1 MHLTIA
7 GLCFTD
13 EAGISPG
20 YNGALVAISFVIAA
34 LGSYAALEM
43 IGRMRA
49 TTGLRSRSWQA
60 GSAVALG
67 GGIWSMHFLALLAMS
82 LPFAFTYN
90 TALTFLSLAVAIAM
104 VGLGLAIAGNSS
116 LNFIRI
122 GAAGAVIGLGIGAMH
137 YIGMA
142 AINFPG
148 TLAYTPNL
156 WGLSVLIAVSAS
168 AVAIWLALTMDDA
181 LERGAAAVI
190 MAVAVCGMHFTGM
203 AASVFQVS
211 SLPLV
216 KDGISPDGL
225 ALAIGGITVS
235 LVVLALVLVSADR
248 KISAHRARDSHFR
261 KNSAAAI
268 AAIEQRVSSL
278 NDDLEQ
284 KKSIELL
291 LSHVFRLVDAPM
303 AIIAERGEF
312 LMTNPAFDTLL
323 GCLPGT
329 LAGKLSISYATPVCR
344 ERLSKLRN
352 QQLTDRKP
360 YSTDAQFFRADG
372 SDFCMNLTSAI
383 AEEAPLHRIQIITL
397 SYPKAV
403 PRSGEPPKS
412 VVGGKIKFIGL
423 EELEATMGSA
433 WAAMSGRIM
442 SAAERIIQS
451 CLVEGESCSR
461 SGGCSFLLG
470 FETGSEA
477 LAAIR
482 AAEIEQTLL
491 EALMNLGED
500 PAGLGIVTATTTVVV
515 PDDALPGGNLARE
528 MIDSALDVSVQATT
542 QASARAQRAP
552 FQLGNCLFEPVLT
565 CQRAEFIGHYIG
577 LLPTNSG
584 EGGRSLGLQSIDIQT
599 RIIASSEQLAQDIS
613 DNALNLM
620 FVDLNIETLLKR
632 SSLDMHV
639 ALYRNAGSAV
649 RSRLVLLLHGWPT
662 GIPSSRVRD
671 LTTALKPVCRTLG
684 IRAGD
689 FTMPQVDLSL
699 FGNPYVTIDAAQV
712 GVDCAKNGRLERF
725 VLQLHAKRARVLMR
739 DVPSMAVVRQ
749 LQSLGMDLVSIEAR
763 AATADMRREN
773 ARLVVA

>member
-13 EAGISPG
+13 EAGISPA
-20 YNGALVAISFVIAA
+20 YNGALVAISFVIAV

-49 TTGLRSRSWQA
+49 TAGLRSRSWQA
-60 GSAVALG
+60 GAAVALG
-67 GGIWSMHFLALLAMS
+67 GGIWSMHFLAMLAMN
-82 LPFAFTYN
+82 LPFAFTYD
-90 TALTFLSLAVAIAM
+90 TALTALSLAVGIAM

-156 WGLSVLIAVSAS
+156 WGLSILVAVSAS

-211 SLPLV
+211 SLPRLTS
-216 KDGISPDGL
+216 GLAPDGL

-248 KISAHRARDSHFR
+248 KISASRARDSHFR
-261 KNSAAAI
+261 TKSAATL

-278 NDDLEQ
+278 NEDLEQ

-291 LSHVFRLVDAPM
+291 LSNVFRLVDAPM
-303 AIIAERGEF
+303 AIIAEKGEF
-312 LMTNPAFDTLL
+312 LMTNPAFDILL
-323 GCLPGT
+323 GCPPGT
-329 LAGKLSISYATPVCR
+329 LAGKLAISYATPVCR
-344 ERLSKLRN
+344 DRLSKLRD

-372 SDFCMNLTSAI
+372 SVFCMNLTSAI
-383 AEEAPLHRIQIITL
+383 ADQESLHRFQIVSL
-397 SYPKAV
+397 SHPMAV
-403 PRSGEPPKS
+403 PRPGEPPKT

-423 EELEATMGSA
+423 EELEATMGAA

-442 SAAERIIQS
+442 TAAERIIQS
-451 CLVEGESCSR
+451 CLVEGETCSR

-470 FETGSEA
+470 FGTDSEE
-477 LAAIR
+477 LAASR
-482 AAEIEQTLL
+482 ATGIEQKLRD
-491 EALMNLGED
+491 ALMNLGED
-500 PAGLGIVTATTTVVV
+500 LAGLEIIMATTTVVI
-515 PDDALPGGNLARE
+515 PDDAMPGGNLARE
-528 MIDSALDVSVQATT
+528 MIDSALDVSIQATT
-542 QASARAQRAP
+542 QASARARRAP
-552 FQLGNCLFEPVLT
+552 FQLGGCIFEPVLT

-577 LLPTNSG
+577 LLPVNGG
-584 EGGRSLGLQSIDIQT
+584 EGGRGLGLQSIDVQS
-599 RIIASSEQLAQDIS
+599 RIIAAAEQLGSDIS
-613 DNALNLM
+613 DKSLNLM
-620 FVDLNIETLLKR
+620 FVDLNVETLLKR
-632 SSLDMHV
+632 SSLDLHL
-639 ALYRNAGSAV
+639 ALYKNAGAVV

-689 FTMPQVDLSL
+689 FAMPQVDLGL
-699 FGNPYVTIDAAQV
+699 FGNPYVAIDAAQV
-712 GVDCAKNGRLERF
+712 GVDCAKNGKLERF
-725 VLQLHAKRARVLMR
+725 VLQLHAKRARVLIR

-763 AATADMRREN
+763 AATADMRRES
-773 ARLVVA
+773 ARVAAA